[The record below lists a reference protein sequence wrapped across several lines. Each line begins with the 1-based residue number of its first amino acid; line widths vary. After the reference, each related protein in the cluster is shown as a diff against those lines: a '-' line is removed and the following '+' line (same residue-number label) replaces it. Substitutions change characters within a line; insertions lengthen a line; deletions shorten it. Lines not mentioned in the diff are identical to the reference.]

1 MIKMIVAGDSRKS
14 VLLNRGYIHESK
26 EDYRI
31 CDYYCLQHN
40 TGYLYHNQHITYDFA
55 KRLLSTYR
63 DCCNQQFE

>member
-31 CDYYCLQHN
+31 CDYYCLQHK
-40 TGYLYHNQHITYDFA
+40 HW
-55 KRLLSTYR
+55 LSVP
-63 DCCNQQFE
+63 